1 MKPAL
6 YTCRIILCVSVFLM
20 FPKFS
25 EAQRI
30 KATASLDSTHI
41 LIGDQVNLTL
51 ELEKPENIRID
62 FPVLADNISEYI
74 EILRQSPVDTVFIE
88 NNVIRLTQNFLI
100 TSFDSGEHRIPPF
113 WFKLHMDDRMD
124 SIPSNELFIRVFT
137 MEIDTTRGPTDI
149 KMPYDAPLTLKEV
162 TPWILGIILL
172 AGIIFFIFYY
182 ISRRKRNL
190 PVFTLPVRP
199 KDPPHV
205 VALRG
210 LDKIRDEKIWQKD
223 KIKEYYSQVTDILR
237 TYIEERFGIP
247 AMEYTTDE
255 IMRAMAASKD
265 LLSEKSRSNLG
276 QILPLA
282 DLVKFAKYQPLP
294 DDHSLTLINAYFF
307 VNDTKPAEVKQP
319 EKPDQENDDQGE
331 EVILK

>member
-1 MKPAL
+1 VKTAL
-6 YTCRIILCVSVFLM
+6 HTYFIILFVSLFLIL
-20 FPKFS
+20 PKLS

-74 EILRQSPVDTVFIE
+74 EILRQSPVDTVIIE
-88 NNVIRLTQNFLI
+88 NNAIRLVQNFLI

-113 WFKLHMDDRMD
+113 WFKLHMEDRVD

-205 VALRG
+205 VALRE
-210 LDKIRDEKIWQKD
+210 LDRIRDEKIWQKD
-223 KIKEYYSQVTDILR
+223 KIKEYYSQVTDVLR
-237 TYIEERFGIP
+237 TYIEDRFGIP
-247 AMEYTTDE
+247 AMEYTTHE
-255 IMRAMAASKD
+255 IMRAMAAAKD
-265 LLSEKSRSNLG
+265 QLSDKSRANLG

-282 DLVKFAKYQPLP
+282 DLVKFAKYHPLP
-294 DDHSLTLINAYFF
+294 DDHNLTLVNAYFF
-307 VNDTKPAEVKQP
+307 INDTKPAEVKQP
-319 EKPDQENDDQGE
+319 EKPDEEDDDQGE